1 MRQSVMEYREA
12 IHRMFK
18 GLITPAELRARGLPP
33 FIGRR
38 VMQRQRQDSLEFE
51 AGAPRP
57 HDGAEALTA
66 AQE

>member
-1 MRQSVMEYREA
+1 MRLSVTEYRDLV
-12 IHRMFK
+12 HRMFEGK
-18 GLITPAELRARGLPP
+18 ASPAELRAKGRPP
-33 FIGRR
+33 FSRRR
-38 VMQRQRQDSLEFE
+38 VLQRQGSFEFE

>member
-12 IHRMFK
+12 VHRMFK
-18 GLITPAELRARGLPP
+18 GQITPAELRARGLPP
-33 FIGRR
+33 FTRRR
-38 VMQRQRQDSLEFE
+38 VMQRQGRLEFE